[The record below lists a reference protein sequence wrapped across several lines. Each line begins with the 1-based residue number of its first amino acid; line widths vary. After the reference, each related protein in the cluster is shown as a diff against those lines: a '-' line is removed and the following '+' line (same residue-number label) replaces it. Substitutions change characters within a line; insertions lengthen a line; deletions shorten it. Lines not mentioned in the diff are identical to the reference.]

1 MDIENKIP
9 TRQSFGEALAEL
21 GENNEN
27 IVVLDSDLSGATK
40 TSLFAKKFPNRFFD
54 MGIAEQDMISTAARI
69 IYNWQ
74 NTFCKYFCSF
84 CNR

>member
-21 GENNEN
+21 GENDEN

-40 TSLFAKKFPNRFFD
+40 TNIFAKRFPNRFFD
-54 MGIAEQDMISTAARI
+54 MGIAEQDMISTAART
-69 IYNWQ
+69 IYN
-74 NTFCKYFCSF
+74 
-84 CNR
+84 R